1 VYALTASEFAELTGL
16 ARPSASRL
24 FKESSKGNLWNNT
37 QLNVFWD
44 KGKTGKRRVV
54 LVDSLP
60 KDLQIEWAKR
70 NLKQTLPADGIR
82 IQEPS
87 ASHTQEPSGSLTA
100 RQDKTG
106 NPFEKRRETD
116 KHGRRRTDTD
126 VEQLEASWSK
136 KTDRQKK
143 KGQRRSKA
151 LFAVEKLQAD
161 GLTKSDAVKAVA
173 EQQKVTE
180 ASLWNWFGK
189 VSLWP
194 RDAWHMILTDNYSG
208 KQKSV
213 QIAEDAW
220 EYILADYLRPEAP
233 ALSAVYDRAARRFDL
248 PSEKTVMRRINEL
261 PATVRVLAREGV
273 EALERMYPHQER
285 DRSWYGAL
293 EAVNADGHKFD
304 VFVQW
309 PDGEIGRPMMAAWQ
323 CIYSGKILSYEVTKT
338 ENTDTIRWAFGKL
351 VREYGIPDHAYLDN
365 GRGFASKWLTGGAPT
380 RYRFKVKEDEPMGIL
395 TQMGVQTHWC
405 TPYHGQAKPIERA
418 FRDLACER
426 VAKHPAL
433 AGAYT
438 GNNPMAKPE
447 NYGSKAV
454 PLAVFMAV
462 LEEQVKLH
470 NAREGRRSKVCS
482 GRSFDQVFAASYEA
496 RRADIRR
503 PGEETLAY
511 LLMQADTATVYKNG
525 SHIAYNG
532 NRYYAEALTEHSGT
546 KVAVRFDPERMH
558 SGLHVYTLDGR
569 FICRAGCVAATGFGD
584 TEAAREHARAKNQ
597 FKRATKDQLKAV
609 RKMDALEAVI
619 PNITA
624 ENEGTTI
631 VRVDGGEQRLA
642 ALRSAAP
649 AKDKE
654 PGSTNRISAAIQR
667 PKSDPAQRD
676 DEFDVLVAAGMR
688 RTAGVM
694 LRRDIEPDPAE
705 LFYK

>member
-1 VYALTASEFAELTGL
+1 MIPA
-16 ARPSASRL
+16 ASRINTTEL
-24 FKESSKGNLWNNT
+24 AMLSSISTRKARAALQLGLNGQTWRGSV
-37 QLNVFWD
+37 LNVEWRH
-44 KGKTGKRRVV
+44 GRGGQEMS
-54 LVDSLP
+54 VDVASLP

-70 NLKQTLPADGIR
+70 NLQQTLPDNPPELYT
-82 IQEPS
+82 EPR
-87 ASHTQEPSGSLTA
+87 GSRTA

-106 NPFEKRRETD
+106 NPFGTERKPR
-116 KHGRRRTDTD
+116 KHTDTE
-126 VEQLEASWSK
+126 VEQMEATWSK
-136 KTDRQKK
+136 KTDRQKR
-143 KGQRRSKA
+143 KGQRRAKA

-173 EQQKVTE
+173 QQQKVTE
-180 ASLWNWFGK
+180 ASIWNWFGK

-194 RDAWHMILTDNYSG
+194 RDAWRLILTDNYSG
-208 KQKSV
+208 KQKS
-213 QIAEDAW
+213 IEINEEAW

-233 ALSAVYDRAARRFDL
+233 ALSAVYDRAAQRFEL

-261 PATVRVLAREGV
+261 PNTVIVLAREGV
-273 EALERMYPHQER
+273 EALDRMYPHQER
-285 DRSWYGAL
+285 DRSFYGAL

-309 PDGEIGRPMMAAWQ
+309 PDGEIGRPLMAAWQ
-323 CIYSGKILSYEVTKT
+323 CIFSGKILSYEVTKT
-338 ENTDTIRWAFGKL
+338 ENTDTIRWAFGKM

-418 FRDLACER
+418 FRDLCAER
-426 VAKHPAL
+426 VCKHPAL

-447 NYGSKAV
+447 NYGSKAI
-454 PLAVFMAV
+454 PIALFMAV
-462 LEEQVKLH
+462 LDEQVVLH

-482 GRSFDQVFAASYEA
+482 GRSFDQAFSESYEA
-496 RRADIRR
+496 RKVDVRR

-511 LLMQADTATVYKNG
+511 LLMQADTAMVYKNG

-619 PNITA
+619 PNVTA
-624 ENEGTTI
+624 DNEGTTI
-631 VRVDGGEQRLA
+631 VRIDGKPDLRRKDFQRTDQSKENARRGDA
-642 ALRSAAP
+642 ARN
-649 AKDKE
+649 D
-654 PGSTNRISAAIQR
+654 R
-667 PKSDPAQRD
+667 
-676 DEFDVLVAAGMR
+676 EFDELVAVGMR
-688 RTAGVM
+688 RTAGVA
-694 LRRDIEPDPAE
+694 LRRDAEPDPAE